1 MKSFIEEVSKNIL
14 NESNNLSDL
23 EIIVPNQRTGLFL
36 KKSLIELVDEVCWM
50 PKITTI
56 QDVFLNNSSLH
67 QAEDLLLIYKLY
79 NVFVRYTNSTESF
92 DDFYY
97 WGEIIL
103 NDFDDIDKY
112 LVDASKLFST
122 IRDIKEID
130 NRFDGYQEE
139 EIEIIRRFWI
149 HINDSRLSIHKQKFL
164 ELWQAMF
171 DIYSKFREEIF
182 NENMAYPGYI
192 YRTVAENLENCVF
205 DKTEYIVVGFN
216 ALNKCEKK
224 LFAYLKENKKVR
236 FFWDADKYYLED
248 SFQEAGRFLRENIK
262 KFPPYKNIGIVD
274 NIKPIKKNI
283 EVITAPSP
291 VSQVKMLEEILG
303 EWKKEEGFNPE
314 KTAIV
319 LGDENLLIPLISSLP
334 PYIEPYNVSMGFPVK
349 NSSAYGFIYHLV
361 SLRRRSRQQDVV
373 CNFYFKDVLSIINHS
388 FIKNLFNQDVCELE
402 KQINAEK
409 MIYIES
415 QFCFRNKLF
424 TDLFKS
430 DINSIPDIS
439 QWIREICSDVLDL
452 ISVKDEFAVDSEFL
466 NKILAR
472 ISILNDSIISG
483 QVDLKR
489 PEIFYR
495 LLLNSVRSLSVAF
508 EGEPLQGMQ
517 VLGFLETRCL
527 DFDKVIMIS
536 INEGVFPKK
545 SAAQSLIPYNL
556 RRFYELPSI
565 EYQDSIFAYYF
576 YRLLQRS
583 KDIKIIYSAQAGDS
597 GSEASRFISQLKY
610 ESGQDIKYRNDGYQ
624 INISPSKKVF
634 AKKTEKINAK
644 VLEILKKGISPK
656 AINEYLNCPFRF
668 YLDYVEEIK
677 EPKKLEDKEDS
688 AFFGKLFHEIMK
700 ELYEP
705 YIGKVLN
712 DNDFNEICEKSN
724 IENAKIQALKK
735 VFGLKTKVEIERY
748 NQKLIVDI
756 VLKYV
761 DSLLS
766 YDRRSCPLTMIS
778 LEEPHNY
785 IFKFSEPGQKEQRE
799 IKISGIIDRV
809 DLHNGYYR
817 VFDYKT
823 GKIVQKVKSLDM
835 LFENDRKTEL
845 NTITQILLYSLMI
858 SNDESLSVCPGI
870 VNINELS
877 EDYNYHLTIGDS
889 ELERFDN
896 SLVKSDFLQLLEQ
909 MFCDLINKEG
919 RFNPTENIKTCE
931 YCPYKNI
938 CDK

>member
-1 MKSFIEEVSKNIL
+1 
-14 NESNNLSDL
+14 
-23 EIIVPNQRTGLFL
+23 
-36 KKSLIELVDEVCWM
+36 VDEVCWM
-50 PKITTI
+50 PRIITI
-56 QDVFLNNSSLH
+56 QDVFLNNSKLN

-79 NVFVRYTNSTESF
+79 NVFISYTKSEESF
-92 DDFYY
+92 DNFYY

-122 IRDIKEID
+122 IRDLKEID
-130 NRFDGYQEE
+130 NRFEGYQEE

-171 DIYSKFREEIF
+171 DIYSKFREEIIK
-182 NENMAYPGYI
+182 ENIAYPGLI
-192 YRTVAENLENCVF
+192 YRKVAENIDNCVF
-205 DKTEYIVVGFN
+205 DKTEYIIVGFN

-224 LFAYLKENKKVR
+224 LFEYLKKNKKTR

-248 SFQEAGRFLRENIK
+248 DYQEAGRFLRENIK
-262 KFPPYKNIGIVD
+262 KFPAHLNIGIVD
-274 NIKPIKKNI
+274 NIKPVKKNI

-291 VSQVKMLEEILG
+291 VSQVKMLEGILE
-303 EWKKEEGFNPE
+303 EWKKEKDFNPE
-314 KTAIV
+314 KVALV

-349 NSSAYGFIYHLV
+349 NSAAYGFIYHLV
-361 SLRRRSRQQDVV
+361 SLRRRSRQQDGV
-373 CNFYFKDVLSIINHS
+373 CNFYFKDVLSVINHS
-388 FIKNLFNQDVCELE
+388 FIRTLFYQDVCELE
-402 KQINAEK
+402 KQINVEK
-409 MIYIES
+409 MIYVES
-415 QFCFRNKLF
+415 QFCNKNKF
-424 TDLFKS
+424 FADLFLS
-430 DINSIPDIS
+430 GINTIPELC
-439 QWIREICSDVLDL
+439 QWIRQVCSDSFDL
-452 ISVKDEFAVDSEFL
+452 LSVKDEFAVDSEFL
-466 NKILAR
+466 NKILSR
-472 ISILNDSIISG
+472 ISVLNDSITEAK
-483 QVDLKR
+483 VELKK

-495 LLLNSVRSLSVAF
+495 LLLNAVRSLSVAF
-508 EGEPLQGMQ
+508 EGEPLLGMQ

-527 DFDKVIMIS
+527 DFDKIVMIS
-536 INEGVFPKK
+536 VNEGIFPKK

-597 GSEASRFISQLKY
+597 GSEASRFISQLKF

-624 INISPSKKVF
+624 INISSSKKAF
-634 AKKTEKINAK
+634 AKKTDKIQAK

-677 EPKKLEDKEDS
+677 EPKKLEEQEDS
-688 AFFGKLFHEIMK
+688 AFFGKLFHEIVR

-712 DNDFNEICEKSN
+712 EKDFDEICKKSN
-724 IENAKIQALKK
+724 IENAKIVALKK
-735 VFGLKTKVEIERY
+735 VFGLKSQAEINRY

-761 DSLLS
+761 NSLLN
-766 YDRRSCPLTMIS
+766 YDKRSCPLTIIS
-778 LEEPHNY
+778 LEKSHTYTFN
-785 IFKFSEPGQKEQRE
+785 FSEPGEKESIE
-799 IKISGIIDRV
+799 ILITGYIDRV

-835 LFENDRKTEL
+835 LFEKNRKVEL

-858 SNDESLSVCPGI
+858 SNDENKSVCPGA

-877 EDYNYHLTIGDS
+877 EEYNYYLNIGDV
-889 ELERFDN
+889 ELEKFDK
-896 SLVKSDFLQLLEQ
+896 SQIKSDFLKFLEQ
-909 MFCDLINKEG
+909 MFCDLIDKEAY
-919 RFNPTENIKTCE
+919 FNPTDNIKTCE
-931 YCPYKNI
+931 YCPYKII
-938 CDK
+938 CDR